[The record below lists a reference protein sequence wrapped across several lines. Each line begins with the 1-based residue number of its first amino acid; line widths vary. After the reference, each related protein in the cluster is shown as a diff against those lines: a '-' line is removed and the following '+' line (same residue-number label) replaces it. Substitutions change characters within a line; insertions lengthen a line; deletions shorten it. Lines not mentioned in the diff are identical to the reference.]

1 MPTKTYSVYL
11 TTQAAAGSIYA
22 PIDETNLAR
31 VTWAI
36 NWTGIFNGNVNKP
49 AKVRFVLRSLSQ
61 SGVLTWAAN
70 LGTLRAQ
77 GLSTAFSNSQNGLLL
92 GEVYPIDNPVAG
104 NPNHIMYGD
113 TTSTI
118 GASTIIPS
126 GYQQLTLLFLD
137 DAEVIQVNIVDYQI
151 IMYFD
156 IDVDDPL

>member
-11 TTQAAAGSIYA
+11 TTQAPAGSQYA
-22 PIDETNLAR
+22 ATDKTNLAC
-31 VTWAI
+31 VTWNI
-36 NWTGIFNGNVNKP
+36 NYDQIFNSNTNKP

-61 SGVLTWAAN
+61 NGVLSWAAN

-118 GASTIIPS
+118 GASTIIPT
-126 GYQQLTLLFLD
+126 GYQPLKITFLD
-137 DAEVIQVNIVDYQI
+137 DAEAVQANIVDYQI
-151 IMYFD
+151 VLYFD
-156 IDVDDPL
+156 VEV

>member
-11 TTQAAAGSIYA
+11 TTQAPAGSQYA
-22 PIDETNLAR
+22 ATDKSNLAC
-31 VTWAI
+31 VTWNI
-36 NWTGIFNGNVNKP
+36 NYDQIFNSNTNKP

-61 SGVLTWAAN
+61 NGILTWAAN

-92 GEVYPIDNPVAG
+92 GEVYPLDTPLATATSA
-104 NPNHIMYGD
+104 IMYGD